1 MEISGRVC
9 QRPRAPGSGKHGRYS
24 CSMTTDTPELASVS
38 RATLAR
44 VAAEA
49 SVSIS
54 TVSKVL
60 NGRGGVSDQTRG
72 RVEQLLRDHG
82 YSRRNSGPSVE
93 PLIELVFAEINSA
106 WAIAII
112 EGVERVASENGM
124 SVILTVSGDR
134 HSPGPDWIEGVMR
147 RRPVG
152 VILILSDLSTSHK
165 HQLRTRN
172 TPFVVVD
179 PAGDPAPD
187 VPSIGSANWSGGYQA
202 TRHLIELGHRDIAMI
217 TGPEDMLCSTAR
229 HSGYRAALD
238 ASGIKVP
245 DTYVV
250 AGQFHHEDGRE
261 RGRELLE
268 LSPRPTAIFA
278 GSDLQALGVYEAAR
292 ALGISIPE
300 ELSVVGYD
308 DLNIAQWAGPPLT
321 TVRQPLI
328 EMAEEATRLVLR
340 LRTERPVETI
350 RLDLATRLVVRSS
363 TAPVR

>member
-1 MEISGRVC
+1 MANEHFRTRVDEPRDPCASGDRGVRFDLDRVEGA
-9 QRPRAPGSGKHGRYS
+9 QW
-24 CSMTTDTPELASVS
+24 S
-38 RATLAR
+38 RAECR
-44 VAAEA
+44 IE
-49 SVSIS
+49 
-54 TVSKVL
+54 
-60 NGRGGVSDQTRG
+60 TRG

-134 HSPGPDWIEGVMR
+134 HSPGPDWIDGVMR

-261 RGRELLE
+261 RGR
-268 LSPRPTAIFA
+268 A
-278 GSDLQALGVYEAAR
+278 AAR
-292 ALGISIPE
+292 ALASPDCHLRGKRSPGARC
-300 ELSVVGYD
+300 LRGRARVG
-308 DLNIAQWAGPPLT
+308 DLHPGGALASSGT
-321 TVRQPLI
+321 T
-328 EMAEEATRLVLR
+328 TS
-340 LRTERPVETI
+340 TS
-350 RLDLATRLVVRSS
+350 RSGR
-363 TAPVR
+363 ARR